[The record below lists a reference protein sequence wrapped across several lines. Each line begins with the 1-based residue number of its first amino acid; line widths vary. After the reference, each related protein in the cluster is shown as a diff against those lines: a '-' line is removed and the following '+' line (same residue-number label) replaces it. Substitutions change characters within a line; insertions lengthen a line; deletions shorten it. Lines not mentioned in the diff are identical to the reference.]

1 MRFTSKQRII
11 NSVLQS
17 TDNTVNNDKFGFE
30 FPKPPS
36 FFLWSLLLLL
46 LLFLD
51 LIEITLMDQ
60 DVVIDDVVD
69 TQTFDLSELTENKTI
84 KKTFKFRKVGEK
96 NTFCLLV

>member
-36 FFLWSLLLLL
+36 FFLWSSLLLL
-46 LLFLD
+46 LLFLN

>member
-1 MRFTSKQRII
+1 MRFTSKERII

-36 FFLWSLLLLL
+36 FFLWSSLLLL
-46 LLFLD
+46 LLFLN

>member
-1 MRFTSKQRII
+1 MRFTSKQRVI

>member
-1 MRFTSKQRII
+1 M
-11 NSVLQS
+11 VLLS

-36 FFLWSLLLLL
+36 FFLWSSLLLL
-46 LLFLD
+46 LLFLN

>member
-36 FFLWSLLLLL
+36 FFLWFSLLLL
-46 LLFLD
+46 LLFLN

>member
-36 FFLWSLLLLL
+36 FFLWSSLLLL
-46 LLFLD
+46 LLFLN

-69 TQTFDLSELTENKTI
+69 TQTFDLSELTKNDTI
-84 KKTFKFRKVGEK
+84 KKTFTFGKVGEK

>member
-36 FFLWSLLLLL
+36 FFLWSSLLLL

-84 KKTFKFRKVGEK
+84 KKTFTFRKVGEK

>member
-36 FFLWSLLLLL
+36 FFLRSSLLLL
-46 LLFLD
+46 LLFLN

-69 TQTFDLSELTENKTI
+69 NQTFDLSELTENKTI

>member
-1 MRFTSKQRII
+1 M
-11 NSVLQS
+11 VLLS
-17 TDNTVNNDKFGFE
+17 TDNTVDNDKFWFE

-36 FFLWSLLLLL
+36 FFLWSSLLLL
-46 LLFLD
+46 LLFLN

>member
-36 FFLWSLLLLL
+36 FFLGSSLLLL
-46 LLFLD
+46 LLFLN

>member
-1 MRFTSKQRII
+1 MRFISKQRII

-36 FFLWSLLLLL
+36 FFLGSSLLLL
-46 LLFLD
+46 LLFLN